1 MLILDP
7 SCTFTSSLRVLIVSG
22 NPTHEG
28 EVVITRE
35 FLTHYYLESYPRQ
48 PVQYQQLFLE
58 LVNLCSQFSFYIE
71 SFVDVDFSGLRQ
83 DSESDFQTLRNLLAD
98 IRTFRNFSK
107 GVMTNFMQT
116 AKCSELKHTVLYSSE
131 ISVET
136 MLVIILLL
144 GTILYAITKFF
155 L

>member
-1 MLILDP
+1 M
-7 SCTFTSSLRVLIVSG
+7 
-22 NPTHEG
+22 
-28 EVVITRE
+28 
-35 FLTHYYLESYPRQ
+35 
-48 PVQYQQLFLE
+48 
-58 LVNLCSQFSFYIE
+58 E

-83 DSESDFQTLRNLLAD
+83 DSESDFQTLRKLLAD
-98 IRTFRNFSK
+98 IRTFRDFSK